1 MFSSIFVWR
10 LEDIFTLVGI
20 GISIVIILALCISH
34 LISRIGEKI
43 TKKKWEDEDEQSC
56 IDGQINC

>member
-20 GISIVIILALCISH
+20 GIAIVIILALCISF

-43 TKKKWEDEDEQSC
+43 TKKKWEDEDE
-56 IDGQINC
+56 